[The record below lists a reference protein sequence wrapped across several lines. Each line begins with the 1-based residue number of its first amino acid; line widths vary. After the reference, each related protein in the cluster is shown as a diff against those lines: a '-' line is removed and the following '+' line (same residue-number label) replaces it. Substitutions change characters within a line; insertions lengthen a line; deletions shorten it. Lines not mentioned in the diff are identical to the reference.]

1 MNKTTRFI
9 FASSIDAITAIIAF
23 WGSYWLRLEEIP
35 ETFLLNTIIVSST
48 TVASFWILGVYKRIW
63 RYASSNDLIVILKA
77 TLLSVATSAFVIF
90 LMSRLEEIPRS
101 TIIIYWILLAAFSG
115 GSRVIYRLIRDR
127 TLSHIY
133 NEDERIGVLL
143 IGANDE
149 AEAFIRATNKPDGP
163 YHVLGILDNDKE
175 KWGRTI
181 REIIKEVRNAKK
193 K

>member
-23 WGSYWLRLEEIP
+23 WGAYWLRLEEIP

-127 TLSHIY
+127 TLSPLY

-163 YHVLGILDNDKE
+163 YHVLGY
-175 KWGRTI
+175 
-181 REIIKEVRNAKK
+181 
-193 K
+193 